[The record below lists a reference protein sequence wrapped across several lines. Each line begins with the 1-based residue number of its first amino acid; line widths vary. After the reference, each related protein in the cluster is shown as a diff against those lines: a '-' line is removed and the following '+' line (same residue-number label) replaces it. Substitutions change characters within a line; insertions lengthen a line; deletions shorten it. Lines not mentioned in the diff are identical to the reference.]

1 MSCLCW
7 KAHSSAFRSR
17 HDEHLKADA
26 GPRAAHTA
34 RCCAW
39 YTCLSPRSTIRL
51 AAGTYDVPGKGEFSQ
66 VFASGAF
73 DSQIGYVVEMT
84 IEGRWV
90 ANVRII
96 AADVSED
103 GLSVELTYEVL

>member
-1 MSCLCW
+1 M
-7 KAHSSAFRSR
+7 
-17 HDEHLKADA
+17 
-26 GPRAAHTA
+26 
-34 RCCAW
+34 
-39 YTCLSPRSTIRL
+39 
-51 AAGTYDVPGKGEFSQ
+51 
-66 VFASGAF
+66 FASGAF